1 MTALDELGGW
11 PGVIGR
17 LMRRESLGS
26 EGAATALGDI
36 LAGNASSAQ
45 IAAFA
50 VGLRIKGE
58 TVEEMSGL
66 VRAMLDHAEP
76 VKAGGDQDLVDTC
89 GTGGDHSHSINVSTI
104 AAFVVN
110 VVTI

>member
-36 LAGNASSAQ
+36 LAGNASSAS
-45 IAAFA
+45 AC
-50 VGLRIKGE
+50 RWS
-58 TVEEMSGL
+58 SGA
-66 VRAMLDHAEP
+66 RGRGSWA
-76 VKAGGDQDLVDTC
+76 
-89 GTGGDHSHSINVSTI
+89 
-104 AAFVVN
+104 
-110 VVTI
+110 